1 MRDMILFFLL
11 SLSIDAM
18 AIQDRQVLDAKNPIH
33 KCLNDVV
40 RYCVAIENIKLIV
53 ETTYP
58 KEVCSSSNI
67 SSCFI
72 CATAKEEVCWYKVR
86 N

>member
-1 MRDMILFFLL
+1 MRYIILFFLL

-18 AIQDRQVLDAKNPIH
+18 AIQDRQVWDAKNPIH

-53 ETTYP
+53 EPTYP
-58 KEVCSSSNI
+58 EEVCRSSNI